1 MRTII
6 LPRLTLFAVITLLVI
21 GSGSSPALAQHSGG
35 HGGSHGGGGHSG
47 GGHAG
52 GGHVGGGHVSG
63 GHSGGHVSVGHVGR
77 RHISGGHVTVGHA
90 DGRHIST
97 GHVSAGHVSAGHLG
111 GGHVSVGHAS
121 AGHVGSFGHVGGHSA
136 IHHGGHHPSHFVHH
150 AGLHFY
156 SYWSSRW
163 SYPSY
168 GRYARPAQATT
179 IYQGPASQPSTR
191 SRPGD
196 GEPLRRDGEEADTY
210 ASPNGMYL
218 SAPLVETDEAPEA
231 LPPLDEEDEPG
242 EFDELP
248 STPHVHEAPN

>member
-52 GGHVGGGHVSG
+52 GGHVGGGHSG
-63 GHSGGHVSVGHVGR
+63 GPGSVGHVGR

-97 GHVSAGHVSAGHLG
+97 GHVSAGHVSE
-111 GGHVSVGHAS
+111 
-121 AGHVGSFGHVGGHSA
+121 GHVGGFGHVGGHSA

-179 IYQGPASQPSTR
+179 IYQGPASPPSTR

-248 STPHVHEAPN
+248 STPHVHEAPDG